1 MTKEPGISCLLSE
14 KTMLDRWVARRIG
27 CAGVLTRT
35 ALEAWQLKCLQET
48 VEWARSNS
56 SFYRERLPDG
66 CISSFEQFSTL
77 PFTAADDLCS
87 YGRQML
93 CISPKEIERVV
104 TLATSGSTGSPK
116 RVFFTH
122 AEQENTVAY
131 FQNGMAEYVS
141 TGERIMILF
150 PGNSPGSLNDLLSRA
165 LIRLGTEP
173 VLFGFPKPE
182 QYRMLLDAILAQ
194 KIDFLVGPA
203 EAIAGAARMSHR
215 LGTSS
220 KLAGQVRG
228 VLLSASYV
236 SPENRA
242 EIERTWDCSVYEH
255 YGMTETG
262 LTGAVGCQA
271 PDGYHIWE
279 SDLYYEIVDPN
290 RGTLVPDGER
300 GEVVVTTLSRKGM
313 PFIRYRTGDF
323 SRILPGPCP
332 CGSILRRLD
341 RIEPRGVP
349 KAFTERNTS
358 LTELVKR

>member
-1 MTKEPGISCLLSE
+1 MFCLLSE
-14 KTMLDRWVARRIG
+14 GTMLDRWIARRIG

-35 ALEAWQLKCLQET
+35 ALEIWQLKCLQET
-48 VEWARSNS
+48 VDWARANS
-56 SFYRERLPDG
+56 SFYREHLPEG

-77 PFTAADDLCS
+77 PFTTADDLCS
-87 YGRQML
+87 YAGQML

-104 TLATSGSTGSPK
+104 TLSTSGSTGSPK
-116 RVFFTH
+116 RVFFTR
-122 AEQENTVAY
+122 AEQENTVEY
-131 FQNGMAEYVS
+131 FQNGMAEFVS
-141 TGERIMILF
+141 AGERIMILF

-173 VLFGFPKPE
+173 ILFGFPKPE
-182 QYRMLLDAILAQ
+182 QYGELLNEILAQ
-194 KIDFLVGPA
+194 KVDFLVGPA
-203 EAIAGAARMSHR
+203 ETIADVARLSRR

-220 KLAGQVRG
+220 QLAGQVRG

-242 EIERTWDCSVYEH
+242 EIERTWDCCVYEH

-279 SDLYYEIVDPN
+279 SDLYYEIIDPDT
-290 RGTLVPDGER
+290 GALVPDGER

-313 PFIRYRTGDF
+313 PFIRYRTGDY
-323 SRILPGPCP
+323 SRFLPGSCP

-341 RIEPRGVP
+341 RIEARAVP
-349 KAFTERNTS
+349 KVFTERLGYTHF
-358 LTELVKR
+358 